1 MTRHPSKPLSSTATH
16 RPPSLFNRPRL
27 FTGLAAL
34 ALGALLYL
42 LERPAAR
49 TYFIPRT
56 LAEMLQPDGGAGLF
70 GALGQQLPTF
80 LHTFSLCLL
89 TAALLRVGWRGA
101 LGICGAWLVTDA
113 LFELGQQTTTAEW
126 LARHVPAWF
135 QHVPVLDNTASYF
148 LHGRFDPLDLLSIVL
163 GAAAAFVLI
172 LATRRFDP
180 SSGGAANGV

>member
-1 MTRHPSKPLSSTATH
+1 MTRHPCKPLPSPPND
-16 RPPSLFNRPRL
+16 RPAALFNHPRL
-27 FTGLAAL
+27 FIGLGAL
-34 ALGALLYL
+34 TLGALLYL

-49 TYFIPRT
+49 TYFIPRA
-56 LAEMLQPDGGAGLF
+56 LAEALQPAGGAGLF
-70 GALGQQLPTF
+70 GPLSPQLPTF
-80 LHTFSLCLL
+80 LHTFALCLL

-101 LGICGAWLVTDA
+101 LGICGAWLVIGA
-113 LFELGQQTTTAEW
+113 LFELGQQATAAEW

-135 QHVPVLDNTASYF
+135 RHVPVLDNTASYF

-163 GAAAAFVLI
+163 GAVAAFVLL